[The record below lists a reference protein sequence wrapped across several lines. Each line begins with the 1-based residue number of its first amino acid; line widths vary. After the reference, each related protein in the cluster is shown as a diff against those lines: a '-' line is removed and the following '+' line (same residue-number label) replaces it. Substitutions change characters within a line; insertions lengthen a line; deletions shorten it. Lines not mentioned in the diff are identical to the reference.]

1 MPIALVSAIH
11 DNDRALGALHVNPVA
26 VGVSDDGLA
35 QFAILTGASV
45 WLMRVLW
52 NGR

>member
-1 MPIALVSAIH
+1 MPITLVSDTH
-11 DNDRALGALHVNPVA
+11 GNDRALGALYIN
-26 VGVSDDGLA
+26 VSDDGLA

-45 WLMRVLW
+45 SFMRVPW